1 MRRVLIDENLPRK
14 LRRELTECVVRT
26 VQEEGWGSF
35 KNGALLSR
43 AQTNFDVFLSGDTHL
58 KDEQNV
64 ARFDIG
70 IVVIVTV
77 SLRFRDILRAIEEI
91 RSAVASVR
99 PGELIEV
106 EVPRPLRRR

>member
-1 MRRVLIDENLPRK
+1 MLPRK
-14 LRRELTECVVRT
+14 LRRELTECDVRT
-26 VQEEGWGSF
+26 VQEEGWDSF
-35 KNGALLSR
+35 KNGQLLGR
-43 AQTNFDVFLSGDTHL
+43 AQTSFEVFLSGDTNL
-58 KDEQNV
+58 KDQQNV

-77 SLRFRDILRAIEEI
+77 SLRLHDILPAIGEI
-91 RSAVASVR
+91 RSAVARVR